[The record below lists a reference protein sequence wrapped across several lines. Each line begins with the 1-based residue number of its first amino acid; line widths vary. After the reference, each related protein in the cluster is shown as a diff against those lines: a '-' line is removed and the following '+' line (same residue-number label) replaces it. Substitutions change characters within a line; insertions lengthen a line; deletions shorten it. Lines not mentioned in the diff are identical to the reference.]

1 MPSKTPGQQRLMGQ
15 AYAYKT
21 GKLKKSD
28 IDSKYRKKIIELA
41 NSMTE
46 KQLKDFAETKHSS
59 MKESMG
65 FREFIGSS
73 YLGGT
78 GNRYEFGNN
87 PEGMEEK
94 QTIEELLN
102 HINALSGA
110 ALNAIS
116 NDKGMENPYIKRRL
130 MLAKKELR
138 EAYLRIMDSKR

>member
-1 MPSKTPGQQRLMGQ
+1 M
-15 AYAYKT
+15 
-21 GKLKKSD
+21 D
-28 IDSKYRKKIIELA
+28 
-41 NSMTE
+41 
-46 KQLKDFAETKHSS
+46 
-59 MKESMG
+59 

-116 NDKGMENPYIKRRL
+116 NDKNMENAYIKRRL
-130 MLAKKELR
+130 MLAKKEVR